1 MEAAKFAKQT
11 LGFQKTIFENSFNAM
26 VMVQDQTEKMINSY
40 LDKFPWITEENKKAL
55 QTTSDMVKKA
65 REDYKKAVDEGYSKF
80 EEMLE
85 GKEAV

>member
-1 MEAAKFAKQT
+1 MEAANFAKQT

-26 VMVQDQTEKMINSY
+26 VMVQDQTEKMVNSY

-55 QTTSDMVKKA
+55 QTTGDMIKKA

-85 GKEAV
+85 QKDAA